1 LTEEP
6 TELSKKDL
14 LKITRNWQQK
24 LNIKSDRIQIRKMT
38 NKWGSNSSKGI
49 VILNSDLTKLPEE
62 IVEYV
67 VLHELLHVV
76 VPDHGRKF
84 KAMLSAY
91 MPDWEER
98 HAQLNLQLEI

>member
-1 LTEEP
+1 MTEEP

-14 LKITRNWQQK
+14 LRITRNWQQK

-38 NKWGSNSSKGI
+38 NKWGSNSSKRI

-91 MPDWEER
+91 MPDWEKR
-98 HAQLNLQLEI
+98 HAQLNLQLEV

>member
-1 LTEEP
+1 VTEEP
-6 TELSKKDL
+6 TKLNKKDL
-14 LKITRNWQQK
+14 LRITRNWQQK
-24 LNIKSDRIQIRKMT
+24 LNIKSERVQIRKMT
-38 NKWGSNSSKGI
+38 KKWGSNSSKGI

-62 IVEYV
+62 VVEYV

-91 MPDWEER
+91 MPDWEKR